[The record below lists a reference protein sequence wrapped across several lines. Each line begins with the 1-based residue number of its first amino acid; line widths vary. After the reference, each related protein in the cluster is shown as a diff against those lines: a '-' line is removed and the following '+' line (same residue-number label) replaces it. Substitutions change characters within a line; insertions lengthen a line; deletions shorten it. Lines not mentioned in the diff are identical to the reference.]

1 MQELT
6 INVITRW
13 DADAARMLYEHFYG
27 ALVSYGMRILQ
38 DRESAED
45 VVQDTMAALWERKTV
60 LPNNAALKAYLYN
73 SVRNKCLS
81 LLRRQRIESLDP
93 LAMSKYEEFR
103 VTDDGNEQ
111 FFPEGIGGADNRD
124 NRIAAHGERNG
135 APLLLLFVQLARE
148 HGEIGHPVQDI
159 GHPFPGPA
167 GRNVNAD
174 AGMRGLESLFPF
186 HSQGEERKGS
196 GNRHLSGDILNFPLC
211 LCAGAGDGGKEQEN
225 SQGKGRF

>member
-1 MQELT
+1 MEKTQELT

-38 DRESAED
+38 DRDSAED

-73 SVRNKCLS
+73 TVRNKCLS
-81 LLRRQRIESLDP
+81 LLRRQRSESLDP

-111 FFPEGIGGADNRD
+111 FFPEEVYRQLFLMIDQMPPRQREVFLMAMEGKKNREISEALGIAIETVRTNKKRAMAFLKK
-124 NRIAAHGERNG
+124 N
-135 APLLLLFVQLARE
+135 L
-148 HGEIGHPVQDI
+148 
-159 GHPFPGPA
+159 
-167 GRNVNAD
+167 
-174 AGMRGLESLFPF
+174 
-186 HSQGEERKGS
+186 
-196 GNRHLSGDILNFPLC
+196 
-211 LCAGAGDGGKEQEN
+211 GKEALGLLVAILK
-225 SQGKGRF
+225 SFSFFS

>member
-1 MQELT
+1 MEKMQELT

-13 DADAARMLYEHFYG
+13 DADAAIMLYEHFYG

-81 LLRRQRIESLDP
+81 LLRRQRSESLDP

-111 FFPEGIGGADNRD
+111 FFPEEVYRQLFLMIDQMPPRQREVFLMAMEGKKNKEISEALGIAIETVRTNKKRAMAFLKKNLDSEELG
-124 NRIAAHGERNG
+124 
-135 APLLLLFVQLARE
+135 LLVVIL
-148 HGEIGHPVQDI
+148 
-159 GHPFPGPA
+159 
-167 GRNVNAD
+167 
-174 AGMRGLESLFPF
+174 
-186 HSQGEERKGS
+186 KGFS
-196 GNRHLSGDILNFPLC
+196 FFS
-211 LCAGAGDGGKEQEN
+211 
-225 SQGKGRF
+225 

>member
-1 MQELT
+1 MEKTQELT

-45 VVQDTMAALWERKTV
+45 VVQDTMAALWEKKII

-81 LLRRQRIESLDP
+81 LLRRQRSESLDP

-111 FFPEGIGGADNRD
+111 FFPEEVYRQLFLMIDQMPPRQREVFLMAMEGKKNKEISEALGIAIETVRTNKKRAMAFLKKNLDKEALG
-124 NRIAAHGERNG
+124 
-135 APLLLLFVQLARE
+135 LLV
-148 HGEIGHPVQDI
+148 V
-159 GHPFPGPA
+159 
-167 GRNVNAD
+167 
-174 AGMRGLESLFPF
+174 
-186 HSQGEERKGS
+186 
-196 GNRHLSGDILNFPLC
+196 ILKSF
-211 LCAGAGDGGKEQEN
+211 
-225 SQGKGRF
+225 SFFS

>member
-1 MQELT
+1 MEKTQELT

-73 SVRNKCLS
+73 TVRNKCLS
-81 LLRRQRIESLDP
+81 LLRRQRSESLDP

-111 FFPEGIGGADNRD
+111 FFPEEVYRQLFLMIDQMPPRQREVFLMAMEGKKNKEISEALGIAIETVRTNKKRAMAFLKK
-124 NRIAAHGERNG
+124 N
-135 APLLLLFVQLARE
+135 L
-148 HGEIGHPVQDI
+148 
-159 GHPFPGPA
+159 
-167 GRNVNAD
+167 
-174 AGMRGLESLFPF
+174 
-186 HSQGEERKGS
+186 
-196 GNRHLSGDILNFPLC
+196 
-211 LCAGAGDGGKEQEN
+211 GKEALGLLVAILK
-225 SQGKGRF
+225 SFSFFS

>member
-1 MQELT
+1 MEKTQELT

-81 LLRRQRIESLDP
+81 LLRRQRSESLDP

-111 FFPEGIGGADNRD
+111 FFPEEVYRQLFLMIDQMPPRQREVFLMAMEGKKNKEISEALGIAIETVRTNKKRAMAFLKK
-124 NRIAAHGERNG
+124 N
-135 APLLLLFVQLARE
+135 L
-148 HGEIGHPVQDI
+148 
-159 GHPFPGPA
+159 
-167 GRNVNAD
+167 
-174 AGMRGLESLFPF
+174 
-186 HSQGEERKGS
+186 
-196 GNRHLSGDILNFPLC
+196 
-211 LCAGAGDGGKEQEN
+211 GKEALGLLVAILK
-225 SQGKGRF
+225 SFSFFS

>member
-1 MQELT
+1 MEKTQELT

-73 SVRNKCLS
+73 TVRNKCLS
-81 LLRRQRIESLDP
+81 LLRRQRSESLDP

-111 FFPEGIGGADNRD
+111 FFPEEVYRQLFLMIDQMPPRQREVFLMAMEGKKNKEISEALGIAIETVRTNQKRAMAFLKK
-124 NRIAAHGERNG
+124 N
-135 APLLLLFVQLARE
+135 L
-148 HGEIGHPVQDI
+148 
-159 GHPFPGPA
+159 
-167 GRNVNAD
+167 
-174 AGMRGLESLFPF
+174 
-186 HSQGEERKGS
+186 
-196 GNRHLSGDILNFPLC
+196 
-211 LCAGAGDGGKEQEN
+211 GKEALGLLVAILK
-225 SQGKGRF
+225 SFSFFS

>member
-1 MQELT
+1 MEKTQELT

-73 SVRNKCLS
+73 TVRNKCLS
-81 LLRRQRIESLDP
+81 LLRRQRSESLDP

-111 FFPEGIGGADNRD
+111 FFPEEVYRQLFLMIDQMPPRQREVFLMAMEGKKNREISEALGIAIETVRTNKKRAMAFLKK
-124 NRIAAHGERNG
+124 N
-135 APLLLLFVQLARE
+135 L
-148 HGEIGHPVQDI
+148 
-159 GHPFPGPA
+159 
-167 GRNVNAD
+167 
-174 AGMRGLESLFPF
+174 
-186 HSQGEERKGS
+186 
-196 GNRHLSGDILNFPLC
+196 
-211 LCAGAGDGGKEQEN
+211 GKEALGLLVAILK
-225 SQGKGRF
+225 SFSFFS